1 MVDTVRSINELLALL
16 ADNTTGNIS
25 AQDMRDVVV
34 SLDDTGWARY
44 SDTQYTEASPF
55 FLPANTDTIL
65 PNNAGTVLDDE
76 KPRDIPSFYAGGKI
90 TGRVGDG
97 ILIRVDL
104 TVKPTS
110 ALSEFID
117 IWFDIGDGND
127 RIFPELKTFPKGNG
141 IERRISLTSSGYTL
155 DTWSANGATLYVR
168 SNGPVSIYDISYTI
182 TRTHRGPR

>member
-1 MVDTVRSINELLALL
+1 MADTIRSIDELLALL

-44 SDTQYTEASPF
+44 SDTQYTEASP
-55 FLPANTDTIL
+55 LLLLADTDTVL
-65 PNNAGTVLDDE
+65 PNNAGTILDDE
-76 KPRDIPSFYAGGKI
+76 KPRDIPSFYTGGKI

-97 ILIRVDL
+97 ILIRIDI

-110 ALSEFID
+110 ASSEFLD
-117 IWFDIGDGND
+117 IWFDIGDGD
-127 RIFPELKTFPKGNG
+127 GRVFPELKTFPKGNG
-141 IERRISLTSSGYTL
+141 IERRISFTSSGYTL
-155 DTWSANGATLYVR
+155 ETWTANGATLNVR
-168 SNGPVSIYDISYTI
+168 ANGPMSIYDISYTI